1 VQKRSQSSESI
12 SCRAFPCQESACCCC
27 ALQLQRSASSIC
39 EHINSFANQILTL
52 GYTLLGDGEM
62 EKLVMCRINRGFMV
76 FMRKNY
82 PHVADKQFELAILK
96 AEDNEE
102 KEDELTVDLNLQK
115 DFSSQ

>member
-1 VQKRSQSSESI
+1 
-12 SCRAFPCQESACCCC
+12 
-27 ALQLQRSASSIC
+27 
-39 EHINSFANQILTL
+39 
-52 GYTLLGDGEM
+52 
-62 EKLVMCRINRGFMV
+62 MV